1 MAVIVEP
8 TNQVESTFY
17 KTDAITTID
26 MQHSSSHS
34 AGNTTRYGSVARL
47 LHWTV
52 VLLLV
57 GEYAL
62 AWLMPDIRKGTQ
74 PNGLIAWHLFVGP
87 LILAVMLLRLGWRS
101 AVGAPEPHP
110 GVAWQELASK
120 LTHGLLYALLL
131 VLPLLGWINASTRG
145 WSIHL
150 LGIPLPALAS
160 QGSTVGHDLGEWHST
175 LAYVVL
181 GLIGLHVSA
190 ALYHHWVRKDGLLA
204 RMWG

>member
-1 MAVIVEP
+1 
-8 TNQVESTFY
+8 
-17 KTDAITTID
+17 
-26 MQHSSSHS
+26 MQHPSLHS
-34 AGNTTRYGSVARL
+34 AAHTTRYGAVARL

-74 PNGLIAWHLFVGP
+74 PNGLIAWHLFMGP

-101 AVGAPEPHP
+101 VVGAPDPHP

-150 LGIPLPALAS
+150 LGMPLPALAS

-175 LAYVVL
+175 LAYIVL